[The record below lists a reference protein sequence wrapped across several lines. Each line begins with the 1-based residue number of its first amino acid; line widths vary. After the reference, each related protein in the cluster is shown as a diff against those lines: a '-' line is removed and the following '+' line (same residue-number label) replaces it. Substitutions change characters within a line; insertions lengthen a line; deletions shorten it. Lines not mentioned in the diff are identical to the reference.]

1 MTTKQRIIVASIK
14 LFNQNGLS
22 NVRLQQIADEVGIS
36 VGNLAYHYYS
46 KEAIIK
52 EIDRQLSELI
62 APVISME
69 WSCQNLMDFDTQLA
83 RYYHLLL
90 KYSFYF
96 LDLLELKR
104 GYPKLYQKRK
114 VYISQIIEQIENWF
128 TANTQNAILHQES
141 RPRQYKIIAHTIWMI
156 ITFYMTKPINHG
168 QPEDSERVFKEVIW
182 SQVLPYLT
190 ERGRLE
196 FDLLIERLLDSF
208 TPEQEQEKREP
219 TNIKTTISEKNEA
232 KDNPILH

>member
-1 MTTKQRIIVASIK
+1 M
-14 LFNQNGLS
+14 
-22 NVRLQQIADEVGIS
+22 
-36 VGNLAYHYYS
+36 
-46 KEAIIK
+46 
-52 EIDRQLSELI
+52 
-62 APVISME
+62 
-69 WSCQNLMDFDTQLA
+69 
-83 RYYHLLL
+83 
-90 KYSFYF
+90 
-96 LDLLELKR
+96 ELKR

-128 TANTQNAILHQES
+128 EVNTQNAILQQES

-156 ITFYMTKPINHG
+156 ITFYMTKPIDHG

-190 ERGRLE
+190 ETGRLE

-208 TPEQEQEKREP
+208 TPEQDQEGTEP
-219 TNIKTTISEKNEA
+219 TNIKTTTSEKNKA